1 MPAITVDDTL
11 VLPRIPR
18 PDPAASRARPV
29 SKVVTAQHATEGAGF
44 GVRRP
49 FPGRAVDGRGRSR
62 SCCSTT
68 SARSSTAPMRP
79 RARRG
84 IRTAAS
90 RPCPTSWTA
99 RSPTTTPTAAAG

>member
-18 PDPAASRARPV
+18 PDPAVSRARPV
-29 SKVVTAQHATEGAGF
+29 AEVITAHRQVEGGGF

-49 FPGRAVDGRGRSR
+49 FPGDAVDGRGRPVPA
-62 SCCSTT
+62 
-68 SARSSTAPMRP
+68 ARPCWARRSTAPAKP

-84 IRTAAS
+84 TRTAAS
-90 RPCPTSWTA
+90 RP
-99 RSPTTTPTAAAG
+99 